1 MHALES
7 SPQIKAAWTAADPE
21 EALRLLHTTR
31 VDALI
36 TDINFSGRPLG
47 LELIARVRRLW
58 PHVVPI
64 ALSALADEAD
74 ITAAIEAG
82 ALTYLSKGVPTD
94 EMIRVLLSSRPRG
107 ARPGGPKSAG
117 AAGSLSRRELEVLS
131 EMRGGST
138 NREISR
144 TLGISTATVN
154 KHVHKILLKMGA
166 RNRAQAIGLSPR
178 G

>member
-1 MHALES
+1 M
-7 SPQIKAAWTAADPE
+7 
-21 EALRLLHTTR
+21 
-31 VDALI
+31 
-36 TDINFSGRPLG
+36 
-47 LELIARVRRLW
+47 
-58 PHVVPI
+58 
-64 ALSALADEAD
+64 
-74 ITAAIEAG
+74 
-82 ALTYLSKGVPTD
+82 
-94 EMIRVLLSSRPRG
+94 
-107 ARPGGPKSAG
+107 
-117 AAGSLSRRELEVLS
+117 SRRELEVLS